1 MTGRRKLIEVAL
13 PLDAINIACKA
24 DKDRK
29 TGTIRNLHKW
39 FAPMP
44 LPAWRALLFASLVD
58 DPDDDAERARLLEMI
73 ERLVES
79 GGDPPNSRIMKE
91 ARSEIERCWP
101 EGAPVVLDPFCG
113 GGSTLLEA
121 QRLGCES
128 VGSDLNPIPVLIS
141 KVLTEY
147 LPGAAGYGPY
157 AADGEQLEGAAGDYS
172 GLVADVMHFA
182 DVVGARARASVEHLF
197 PAEDAGLTTIAWL
210 WCREVTCP
218 NPACQKPAPL
228 IDNTVLS
235 RAPGNLAS
243 VEVSTDPELS
253 FAIRDTDEPALNSTV
268 SRTGASC
275 VHCSTPIPFAT
286 IRDSAAAGRLGVR
299 QMARVAI
306 DGSGTRRYLPPR
318 PVDAAAA
325 DLAPPSDLPACP
337 IDDGAL
343 GVRVKNYGMSDYL
356 DLYTARQS
364 HVLSAF
370 ASEVD
375 RLLDEIPTEIP
386 EAYRSALVGVLV
398 LSVGKLA
405 QMESTQ
411 TAWRIRRGPSK
422 AEGAFGMQTIPM
434 KWDFAEINPWGGSVG
449 DWRQI
454 VTTAVR
460 ALPFVTPGGRG
471 RVVMRDAR
479 EADSL
484 VEAGRVI
491 VASDPPYFGQIG
503 YSDLADLLY
512 PWLRRAGSRLVP
524 DVVGTMRSPRATE
537 LIAASHRHAGDESAA
552 NDYFVDGFKEVFGR
566 LREKHAPDVPMLIVY
581 AAKEV
586 GAAIDGGGA
595 WSAMLEALIS
605 ADLAVVGTWPISA
618 PGASRLRSHGSNAL
632 SGYVVLV
639 CRRRPA
645 DAPRITRSE
654 LTKILRSE
662 LGSAVHRMQKM
673 SIAPVD
679 LAQAVIGPGMEI
691 YSRHSRVAET
701 DGSRVDVGQALS
713 IINRTLGEIL
723 DEQEGDLDADSR
735 WAVTWY
741 EQHGFKSASFGDADK
756 LARARGISVDS
767 LVHAGI
773 VDSAANK
780 VSLIDRQELEDG
792 WDPAAD
798 SHTTAWEA
806 VQHMIR
812 ALESGGEVEAARL
825 FARLGALA
833 DSSRELAYRL
843 FQIAEANGS
852 ADEAIVYNG
861 LVASW
866 SEIARLAASL
876 PDPVSGPSAP
886 EGLF

>member
-1 MTGRRKLIEVAL
+1 MTGRKKLIEAAL
-13 PLDAINIACKA
+13 PLDAINVACKA

-58 DPDDDAERARLLEMI
+58 DPEDDEERARLIELI

-79 GGDPPNSRIMKE
+79 GGDPPPSAVVAE
-91 ARSEIERCWP
+91 ARAEIQRCWP
-101 EGAPVVLDPFCG
+101 DGPPVVLDPFCG
-113 GGSTLLEA
+113 GGSTLIEA

-141 KVLTEY
+141 KVLSDY
-147 LPGAAGYGPY
+147 LPGASGQGPYVADEKQLAGYTS
-157 AADGEQLEGAAGDYS
+157 DYS
-172 GLVADVMHFA
+172 GLIADVMHHA
-182 DVVGARARASVEHLF
+182 DVVGSRARDAVRELF
-197 PAEDAGLTTIAWL
+197 PEEEPGVTTIAWL
-210 WCREVTCP
+210 WCREVRCP
-218 NPACQKPAPL
+218 NPACKKLAPL

-235 RAPGNLAS
+235 RAPGNGAS
-243 VEVSTDPELS
+243 IEILFEPDLE
-253 FAIRDTDEPALNSTV
+253 FAIRPTDEPSLKSTV
-268 SRTGASC
+268 SRNGATC
-275 VHCSTPIPFAT
+275 VHCSTPIPFADV
-286 IRDSAAAGRLGVR
+286 RELARAGQLGVR
-299 QMARVAI
+299 QMARVVI
-306 DGSGTRRYLPPR
+306 DGSGARRYLPPR
-318 PVDAAAA
+318 PEDAEAANIERPA
-325 DLAPPSDLPACP
+325 DLPPCP
-337 IDDGAL
+337 IDNGAL
-343 GVRVKNYGMSDYL
+343 GVRVKNYGMDDYL
-356 DLYTARQS
+356 DLYTARQC

-370 ASEVD
+370 ATQVD
-375 RLLDEIPTEIP
+375 RLIDEIPTEMP
-386 EAYRSALVGVLV
+386 SAYRSALVGVLV

-411 TAWRIRRGPSK
+411 TAWRVRRGPSK

-434 KWDFAEINPWGGSVG
+434 KWDFAEVNPWGGSVG

-460 ALPFVTPGGRG
+460 ALPFVRPNGRG
-471 RVVMRDAR
+471 RVVMSDAR
-479 EADSL
+479 DADSL
-484 VEAGRVI
+484 VDAGRVV

-524 DVVGTMRSPRATE
+524 DVVGTMRSPRRTE

-552 NDYFVDGFKEVFGR
+552 NEYFVSGFSEVFGR
-566 LREKHAPDVPMLIVY
+566 LGDKQAPDVPMLIVY

-639 CRRRPA
+639 CRPRPA

-654 LTKILRSE
+654 LAKVLRSE
-662 LGSAVHRMQKM
+662 LGRAVTRMQRM

-679 LAQAVIGPGMEI
+679 LAQAVIGPGMES

-701 DGSRVDVGQALS
+701 DGTRVDVGQALS
-713 IINRTLGEIL
+713 MINRTLGEVL
-723 DEQEGDLDADSR
+723 DEQEGELDADSR

-741 EQHGFKSASFGDADK
+741 EQHGFKTASFGDADK

-773 VDSAANK
+773 VSSSANK
-780 VSLIDRQELEDG
+780 VSLITRDELQSD
-792 WDPAAD
+792 WDPAVDA
-798 SHTTAWEA
+798 HRTAWEG
-806 VQHMIR
+806 VQYMINS
-812 ALESGGEVEAARL
+812 LERGGEVEAARL
-825 FARLGALA
+825 YARL
-833 DSSRELAYRL
+833 DSLMDPTRELAYRL
-843 FQIAEANGS
+843 FQIAEGKGS
-852 ADEAIVYNG
+852 ADEALAYNG

-866 SEIARLAASL
+866 SEIARLAAAL
-876 PDPVSGPSAP
+876 PDEPSGANAP